1 MNGTRCAGEEGRAAL
16 LGLLLVIMTAAA
28 GCASVPSYKA
38 HPELL
43 QRKGGIRTIGLI
55 TPAVGMY
62 EEQPRFGL
70 NKLEQHEEWSSAAV
84 EAVAAAF
91 SAEMAAQGYTV
102 VTVAAD
108 DPELKEAAEL
118 FSAVEFSIQRHAW
131 DVPTDTMPPREPFPE
146 KVKILDYSVGPLQAV
161 LEKHNVDAVWVVRGF
176 NLLPTTGAVLKEG
189 LEVMVGILAAA
200 GGPVFLPT
208 ALFRKIELRTALV
221 DRNGTVLYYGVADD
235 QGGWPTQESPSGSV
249 PAGRGELE
257 PVRSAEHVNLEKDL
271 RDPRVA
277 RYYIRAALSGFRE
290 GTAP

>member
-1 MNGTRCAGEEGRAAL
+1 M
-16 LGLLLVIMTAAA
+16 LLVLMLAAA

-43 QRKGGIRTIGLI
+43 QRKGGIRTIGLLAP
-55 TPAVGMY
+55 TVSLY

-70 NKLEQHEEWSSAAV
+70 NKLEQHDEWSPAAV
-84 EAVAAAF
+84 EAVTKAF

-108 DPELKEAAEL
+108 DSELKEAAEL

-146 KVKILDYSVGPLQAV
+146 KVKTLDYSIGPLQAA
-161 LEKHNVDAVWVVRGF
+161 LEKHNVDAVWIVRGF

-200 GGPVFLPT
+200 GGAVFPT
-208 ALFRKIELRTALV
+208 AQFRKIELRTALV

-235 QGGWPTQESPSGSV
+235 QGGWPTRESPDGSV
-249 PAGRGELE
+249 PARSGELE
-257 PVRSAEHVNLEKDL
+257 PVRSEEHVNLEKDL

-277 RYYIRAALSGFRE
+277 RHFIRAALSGFRE